1 MDINLMITSFPKL
14 LDATVV
20 TVKLL
25 SLSLFFGLFIG
36 LLFAILRL
44 SKNKIINKFAYGYSY
59 VFRGTPLLVQIFI
72 IYFGLG
78 NIEYFRS
85 TFLWVVFKEPY
96 WCAIIAFALNTGAYT
111 SEILRSAFQ
120 TIKPGFI
127 EAGKSLGISNKIIFY
142 KIQIPIAIRQSLPA
156 YGNEII
162 LMMKGTS
169 LASTVTLMDFDLMI
183 NSLPKLLGATVVT
196 LKLLSASLF
205 FGLFIGLLFAVLRL
219 NKNKIINKFA
229 YTYSYVFRGTP
240 LLVQIF
246 IIYFGL
252 GQIEYFR
259 STFLWVVFKEP
270 YWCAIIAFALNTGAY
285 TSEILRSAFQT
296 IKPGLIEAGKSL
308 GISNKIIFYKI
319 QIPIAIRQSL
329 PAYGNEII
337 LMMKGTSLASTVTL
351 MDLTGV
357 AKYIIS
363 TTFKPI
369 EVFIVAGG
377 IYLFMTFIIH
387 NVIKFLE
394 KKYSFN

>member
-1 MDINLMITSFPKL
+1 MDLELMINSFPKL
-14 LDATVV
+14 LNAAVITL
-20 TVKLL
+20 KLL
-25 SLSLFFGLFIG
+25 SVSLIIGLFIG
-36 LLFAILRL
+36 LFFAILRL
-44 SKNKIINKFAYGYSY
+44 NKNIFINRFAYGYSY

-78 NIEYFRS
+78 QIEYLRS
-85 TFLWVVFKEPY
+85 TILWVILKEPY

-120 TIKPGFI
+120 TIKPGII
-127 EAGKSLGISNKIIFY
+127 EAGKSLGISN
-142 KIQIPIAIRQSLPA
+142 
-156 YGNEII
+156 
-162 LMMKGTS
+162 
-169 LASTVTLMDFDLMI
+169 V
-183 NSLPKLLGATVVT
+183 
-196 LKLLSASLF
+196 
-205 FGLFIGLLFAVLRL
+205 
-219 NKNKIINKFA
+219 
-229 YTYSYVFRGTP
+229 
-240 LLVQIF
+240 
-246 IIYFGL
+246 
-252 GQIEYFR
+252 
-259 STFLWVVFKEP
+259 
-270 YWCAIIAFALNTGAY
+270 
-285 TSEILRSAFQT
+285 
-296 IKPGLIEAGKSL
+296 
-308 GISNKIIFYKI
+308 IIFYKI

-387 NVIKFLE
+387 NIIKFLE

>member
-1 MDINLMITSFPKL
+1 MDLELMINSLPKL
-14 LDATVV
+14 LSAAVITL
-20 TVKLL
+20 KLL
-25 SLSLFFGLFIG
+25 SVSLIIGLFIG
-36 LLFAILRL
+36 VFFAILRL
-44 SKNKIINKFAYGYSY
+44 NKNIFINKFAYGYSY

-78 NIEYFRS
+78 QIEYLRS
-85 TFLWVVFKEPY
+85 TVLWVILKEPY

-120 TIKPGFI
+120 TIKPGII
-127 EAGKSLGISNKIIFY
+127 EAGKSLGISNKVIFY

-169 LASTVTLMDFDLMI
+169 LASTVTI
-183 NSLPKLLGATVVT
+183 
-196 LKLLSASLF
+196 
-205 FGLFIGLLFAVLRL
+205 
-219 NKNKIINKFA
+219 
-229 YTYSYVFRGTP
+229 
-240 LLVQIF
+240 
-246 IIYFGL
+246 
-252 GQIEYFR
+252 
-259 STFLWVVFKEP
+259 
-270 YWCAIIAFALNTGAY
+270 
-285 TSEILRSAFQT
+285 
-296 IKPGLIEAGKSL
+296 
-308 GISNKIIFYKI
+308 
-319 QIPIAIRQSL
+319 
-329 PAYGNEII
+329 
-337 LMMKGTSLASTVTL
+337 

>member
-1 MDINLMITSFPKL
+1 MDIELMINSFPKL
-14 LDATVV
+14 LSAAVITL
-20 TVKLL
+20 KLL
-25 SLSLFFGLFIG
+25 SVSLIIGLFIG
-36 LLFAILRL
+36 LFFAILRL
-44 SKNKIINKFAYGYSY
+44 NKNIFINRFAYGYSY

-78 NIEYFRS
+78 QIEYLRS
-85 TFLWVVFKEPY
+85 TVLWIILKEPY

-120 TIKPGFI
+120 TIKPGII
-127 EAGKSLGISNKIIFY
+127 EAGKSLGIPNKVVFY

-169 LASTVTLMDFDLMI
+169 LASTVTI
-183 NSLPKLLGATVVT
+183 
-196 LKLLSASLF
+196 
-205 FGLFIGLLFAVLRL
+205 
-219 NKNKIINKFA
+219 
-229 YTYSYVFRGTP
+229 
-240 LLVQIF
+240 
-246 IIYFGL
+246 
-252 GQIEYFR
+252 
-259 STFLWVVFKEP
+259 
-270 YWCAIIAFALNTGAY
+270 
-285 TSEILRSAFQT
+285 
-296 IKPGLIEAGKSL
+296 
-308 GISNKIIFYKI
+308 
-319 QIPIAIRQSL
+319 
-329 PAYGNEII
+329 
-337 LMMKGTSLASTVTL
+337 

-387 NVIKFLE
+387 NLIKFLE

>member
-1 MDINLMITSFPKL
+1 MDLELMINSLPKL
-14 LDATVV
+14 LSAAVITL
-20 TVKLL
+20 KLL
-25 SLSLFFGLFIG
+25 SVSLIIGLFIG
-36 LLFAILRL
+36 LIFAILRL
-44 SKNKIINKFAYGYSY
+44 NKNTLINKFAYGYSY
-59 VFRGTPLLVQIFI
+59 VFRGTPLLVQIFM

-78 NIEYFRS
+78 QIEYLRS
-85 TFLWVVFKEPY
+85 TVLWVILKEPY

-120 TIKPGFI
+120 TIKPGI
-127 EAGKSLGISNKIIFY
+127 VEAGKSLGISNKVIFY

-169 LASTVTLMDFDLMI
+169 LASTVTI
-183 NSLPKLLGATVVT
+183 
-196 LKLLSASLF
+196 
-205 FGLFIGLLFAVLRL
+205 
-219 NKNKIINKFA
+219 
-229 YTYSYVFRGTP
+229 
-240 LLVQIF
+240 
-246 IIYFGL
+246 
-252 GQIEYFR
+252 
-259 STFLWVVFKEP
+259 
-270 YWCAIIAFALNTGAY
+270 
-285 TSEILRSAFQT
+285 
-296 IKPGLIEAGKSL
+296 
-308 GISNKIIFYKI
+308 
-319 QIPIAIRQSL
+319 
-329 PAYGNEII
+329 
-337 LMMKGTSLASTVTL
+337 

>member
-1 MDINLMITSFPKL
+1 MDFELMIDSFPKL
-14 LDATVV
+14 LNAAGITL
-20 TVKLL
+20 KLL
-25 SLSLFFGLFIG
+25 SVSLIVGLFIG
-36 LLFAILRL
+36 LFFAILRL
-44 SKNKIINKFAYGYSY
+44 NENIFVNRFAYGYSY

-78 NIEYFRS
+78 QIEYLRS
-85 TFLWVVFKEPY
+85 TFLWIVLKEPY

-120 TIKPGFI
+120 TIKPGVI
-127 EAGKSLGISNKIIFY
+127 EAGKSLGISNK
-142 KIQIPIAIRQSLPA
+142 
-156 YGNEII
+156 
-162 LMMKGTS
+162 
-169 LASTVTLMDFDLMI
+169 V
-183 NSLPKLLGATVVT
+183 
-196 LKLLSASLF
+196 
-205 FGLFIGLLFAVLRL
+205 
-219 NKNKIINKFA
+219 
-229 YTYSYVFRGTP
+229 
-240 LLVQIF
+240 
-246 IIYFGL
+246 
-252 GQIEYFR
+252 
-259 STFLWVVFKEP
+259 
-270 YWCAIIAFALNTGAY
+270 
-285 TSEILRSAFQT
+285 
-296 IKPGLIEAGKSL
+296 
-308 GISNKIIFYKI
+308 IFYKI

>member
-1 MDINLMITSFPKL
+1 MDLELMINSFPKL
-14 LDATVV
+14 LSAAVITL
-20 TVKLL
+20 KLL
-25 SLSLFFGLFIG
+25 SVSLIIGLFIG
-36 LLFAILRL
+36 LFFAILRL
-44 SKNKIINKFAYGYSY
+44 NKNIFINRFAYGYSY

-78 NIEYFRS
+78 QIEYLRS
-85 TFLWVVFKEPY
+85 TVLWVILKEPY

-120 TIKPGFI
+120 TIKPGII
-127 EAGKSLGISNKIIFY
+127 EAGKSLGISNKVIFY

-169 LASTVTLMDFDLMI
+169 LASTVTI
-183 NSLPKLLGATVVT
+183 
-196 LKLLSASLF
+196 
-205 FGLFIGLLFAVLRL
+205 
-219 NKNKIINKFA
+219 
-229 YTYSYVFRGTP
+229 
-240 LLVQIF
+240 
-246 IIYFGL
+246 
-252 GQIEYFR
+252 
-259 STFLWVVFKEP
+259 
-270 YWCAIIAFALNTGAY
+270 
-285 TSEILRSAFQT
+285 
-296 IKPGLIEAGKSL
+296 
-308 GISNKIIFYKI
+308 
-319 QIPIAIRQSL
+319 
-329 PAYGNEII
+329 
-337 LMMKGTSLASTVTL
+337 

-387 NVIKFLE
+387 NLIKYLE

>member
-1 MDINLMITSFPKL
+1 MDFELMINSFPKL
-14 LDATVV
+14 LNATVI
-20 TVKLL
+20 TLKLL
-25 SLSLFFGLFIG
+25 SVSLIIGLFIG
-36 LLFAILRL
+36 LFFAILRL
-44 SKNKIINKFAYGYSY
+44 NKNIFINRFAYGYSY

-78 NIEYFRS
+78 QIEYLRS
-85 TFLWVVFKEPY
+85 TVLWVILKEPY

-120 TIKPGFI
+120 TIKPGII
-127 EAGKSLGISNKIIFY
+127 EAGKSLGISNKVIFY

-169 LASTVTLMDFDLMI
+169 LASTVTI
-183 NSLPKLLGATVVT
+183 
-196 LKLLSASLF
+196 
-205 FGLFIGLLFAVLRL
+205 
-219 NKNKIINKFA
+219 
-229 YTYSYVFRGTP
+229 
-240 LLVQIF
+240 
-246 IIYFGL
+246 
-252 GQIEYFR
+252 
-259 STFLWVVFKEP
+259 
-270 YWCAIIAFALNTGAY
+270 
-285 TSEILRSAFQT
+285 
-296 IKPGLIEAGKSL
+296 
-308 GISNKIIFYKI
+308 
-319 QIPIAIRQSL
+319 
-329 PAYGNEII
+329 
-337 LMMKGTSLASTVTL
+337 

-377 IYLFMTFIIH
+377 IYLFMTFVIH